1 MDRSRTKKALGS
13 NEEEGRINTLSDE
26 DLRARTKVLESS
38 DERESTTLITG

>member
-1 MDRSRTKKALGS
+1 MDRSKTKKALGC

-38 DERESTTLITG
+38 DNRESTTLIMG